1 MSRLDFEVARRR
13 LVRAAESLRSA
24 RMLAENEGCDGCAS
38 LAFQVCFQAALGI
51 LALDGKGSSKRG
63 LVQLMLVEECARQG
77 QLSLSMV
84 NAYDELHAAQVLVDY
99 ELEKTLPIVELPGLL
114 DTAEF
119 FVKMAEVYISQ
130 RERSEALLPVLELP
144 VLEVTRAWPERSGTD
159 IPARVKAAVLGVAP
173 DAEVIVYGSRARG
186 DFQPDSD
193 WDFLVLCDEGEE
205 KLVKDGVRDAVYAL
219 ESGLMAESGEYP
231 CISVFTHS
239 RDYWNRALTRAK
251 PFYKSVMREGMRV

>member
-1 MSRLDFEVARRR
+1 M
-13 LVRAAESLRSA
+13 
-24 RMLAENEGCDGCAS
+24 
-38 LAFQVCFQAALGI
+38 
-51 LALDGKGSSKRG
+51 
-63 LVQLMLVEECARQG
+63 EE
-77 QLSLSMV
+77 L
-84 NAYDELHAAQVLVDY
+84 
-99 ELEKTLPIVELPGLL
+99 
-114 DTAEF
+114 
-119 FVKMAEVYISQ
+119 
-130 RERSEALLPVLELP
+130 
-144 VLEVTRAWPERSGTD
+144 
-159 IPARVKAAVLGVAP
+159 P